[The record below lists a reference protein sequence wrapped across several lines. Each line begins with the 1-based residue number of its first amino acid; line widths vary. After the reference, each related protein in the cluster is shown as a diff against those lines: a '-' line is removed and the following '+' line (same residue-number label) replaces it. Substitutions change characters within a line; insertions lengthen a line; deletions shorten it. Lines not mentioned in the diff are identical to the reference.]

1 MAGSFAAIA
10 TDGDVGVYYT
20 RLRRRLT
27 EWSEP
32 DCDAGGIGSV
42 LHYRHLGRQ
51 GEMARI

>member
-10 TDGDVGVYYT
+10 TDGDVSVYYT